1 MGDEFIEAID
11 EKYELKKMLEDAD
24 NAVAIAVAATA
35 ATGAIPI
42 PFADMPLL
50 IGEQVAMMASICAI
64 FKIDIEKDGL
74 KALATAAIGAG
85 GAGLIGKTI
94 VTSII
99 KFVPVIGSVAGGAVS
114 AGTAGAITLAIGKAF
129 IEVCKANKMG
139 KLSNDDILSSKGID
153 LMKTATIANFKK
165 S

>member
-1 MGDEFIEAID
+1 
-11 EKYELKKMLEDAD
+11 MLEDAD

>member
-74 KALATAAIGAG
+74 K
-85 GAGLIGKTI
+85 
-94 VTSII
+94 
-99 KFVPVIGSVAGGAVS
+99 
-114 AGTAGAITLAIGKAF
+114 
-129 IEVCKANKMG
+129 
-139 KLSNDDILSSKGID
+139 
-153 LMKTATIANFKK
+153 
-165 S
+165 